1 MSRRWFY
8 IFWHFQRKRHI
19 KLLYIYDTYVYD
31 TYNNICLEMNDKW
44 KLLSKERFYKTQLEC
59 LLTKSVKTIN
69 KPILSKITKEKLN
82 TDSLL
87 SRKLFYLLQWKPFK
101 MMKVVFYFNLKSS
114 SHSQDIDFFLDFL
127 VMQQK
132 RLDEKDKINFKIY
145 DVPTWLTN
153 NYNTHIAQYFT
164 K

>member
-1 MSRRWFY
+1 
-8 IFWHFQRKRHI
+8 
-19 KLLYIYDTYVYD
+19 
-31 TYNNICLEMNDKW
+31 
-44 KLLSKERFYKTQLEC
+44 
-59 LLTKSVKTIN
+59 
-69 KPILSKITKEKLN
+69 
-82 TDSLL
+82 
-87 SRKLFYLLQWKPFK
+87 